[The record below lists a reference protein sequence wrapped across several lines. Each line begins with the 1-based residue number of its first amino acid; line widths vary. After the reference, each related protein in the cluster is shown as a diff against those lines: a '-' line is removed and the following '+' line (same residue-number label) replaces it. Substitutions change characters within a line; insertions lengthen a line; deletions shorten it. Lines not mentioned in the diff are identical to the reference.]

1 MRISAK
7 DPRLVSL
14 IGEFIKVYLP
24 RVRNRDEDTIASYR
38 YSINL
43 YSFHK
48 SKKTSPSNDI

>member
-14 IGEFIKVYLP
+14 MGEFIKVYLP

-48 SKKTSPSNDI
+48 SKKNIPV